1 MSDFGTELMFLQR
14 MPESPRWLL
23 KHGKQDDAAEI
34 MAWQHDTNVENEEV
48 QEDIKEINELNAE
61 TEGRKLTWKEF
72 LSNGKEMNLWRFC
85 AACGSQAMQQV
96 TGINLVTYYSTVVFG
111 LLPIHHL
118 RD

>member
-1 MSDFGTELMFLQR
+1 

-23 KHGKQDDAAEI
+23 KHGNQDVGAEI
-34 MAWQHDTNVENEEV
+34 MAWQHYTTVDNEEV
-48 QEDIKEINELNAE
+48 QEDIKEINEINAE

-72 LSNGKEMNLWRFC
+72 LSNGKEMNLWRFS

-111 LLPIHHL
+111 QFALVHT
-118 RD
+118 